1 MGITLKVTP
10 EVLTR
15 MAEDIGKEID
25 DIQKQFDSID
35 SEVARTL
42 VYWEGA
48 ASDSHKKQYDAL
60 KDDINTAIR
69 RLREQPEDL
78 LQMAGLYSKTES
90 ELEAVAQTLS
100 ADVIV

>member
-42 VYWEGA
+42 VYWEGD
-48 ASDSHKKQYDAL
+48 ASDSHKMM
-60 KDDINTAIR
+60 R
-69 RLREQPEDL
+69 
-78 LQMAGLYSKTES
+78 
-90 ELEAVAQTLS
+90 
-100 ADVIV
+100 